1 MTDYAALAIDSAF
14 DAWGVDVAYDPGG
27 VDQPVRMIWR
37 RSEAL
42 HFGIGAD
49 TAYPDHKRGE
59 IRVSDVPG
67 LQSGDVLQLVT
78 LAATGA
84 IVSRGESFELHGD
97 PIAEDDEGRVWTFAL
112 QAVD

>member
-1 MTDYAALAIDSAF
+1 MTDYAALAIDANF
-14 DAWGVDVAYDPGG
+14 DAWGVDVVVGAGG
-27 VDQPVRMIWR
+27 VVPLRMIWR

-59 IRVSDVPG
+59 IRVLDLPD

-78 LAATGA
+78 LDATGA
-84 IVSRGESFELHGD
+84 IVARGESFEVHGD